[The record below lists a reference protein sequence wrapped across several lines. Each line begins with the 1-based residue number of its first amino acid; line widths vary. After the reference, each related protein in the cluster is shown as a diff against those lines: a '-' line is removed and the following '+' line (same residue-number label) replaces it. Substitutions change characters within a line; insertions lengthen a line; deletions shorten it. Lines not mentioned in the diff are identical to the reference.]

1 MNETSAG
8 RWKDVPKKLG
18 LPRTSWSLEGGGRP
32 NWQKVRGQ
40 VYPAGSAELPSA
52 AAYSGGEAR
61 VVEVQLLEAPIR
73 LRSFYLRRL
82 IH

>member
-1 MNETSAG
+1 VNETSAG
-8 RWKDVPKKLG
+8 LWKDVPKKLG

-61 VVEVQLLEAPIR
+61 VWR
-73 LRSFYLRRL
+73 YNYLRPRL
-82 IH
+82 ASDPFI